1 MHKKVAKQV
10 FKFLTPVGPPWV
22 LLNPKRFVENPS
34 MFFEDPGRFVEDSV
48 GLLSHSLTERNF
60 IKKNEMNNLIDS
72 FLFSFC

>member
-10 FKFLTPVGPPWV
+10 FKFLTPVGPQWVLLV

-34 MFFEDPGRFVEDSV
+34 SMFLEDPGRFVEDSV

-60 IKKNEMNNLIDS
+60 IKKKMK
-72 FLFSFC
+72 